1 MKSTFNRRG
10 GRLLTS
16 AATIAFSAMAL
27 SSPAHAIVT
36 NDNVDN
42 NTDRSDGG
50 SVDADNEFAG
60 VGMFYRA
67 DGFVC
72 TGTLINPRTVLFAA
86 HCVND
91 RDASEYNQD
100 NVPAAFSFNAN
111 ALDGFISWINAGF
124 NTVLADNV
132 FNVNRIYYSP
142 DSVERPD
149 GLGFLEGDV
158 AIASL
163 DTPAANLPTW
173 SLLFSPLPTPDEI
186 TAEDGTGYHVNI
198 TGYGRSGTGTGGA
211 TQGIDWRRR
220 AAENMVGSLTSF
232 DARNTFLFGAAFGDL
247 PQVLYRLDFDDPNK
261 TNPFDFNLYKDEPR
275 EREGTTAGGDSGG
288 PLILD
293 AANNTLSDE
302 DLVIAVLSGGSRFFG
317 PQVFSS
323 YGTESFYQP
332 LFLFWDWIA
341 ANNPYRYV
349 TAKAGDGAWEDGSHW
364 ETTVDKNYRV
374 INADGEVVNGIPTS
388 PGNGRTGSEPNWGEV
403 CFDQEGD
410 NPGEGCQ
417 DLSTGEDTPPARN
430 ADGLVT
436 SGIGS
441 VDGDVIDAIG
451 GGNAVRLAS
460 ATGGASGGRGAITRD
475 GLINANEAHGNGVEF
490 AEDTAHGNGADFAED
505 TPHDSDGGSP
515 EFSDDPL
522 PDPTLD
528 NGLPGATDFVPDN
541 VDPVPSEDPT
551 VNVDP
556 RYFDVTLGN
565 AGTTTLSSDVTIDR
579 LTVLSTAGLNIT
591 ADGSLTSLID
601 ISQFG
606 GTMTVDGQLTSVGD
620 YTIFGGALQGTGT
633 ITAPFV
639 TNMVGAISP
648 GTVGGI
654 GTLTIDGSLVMSS
667 QSTLLIDIG
676 PNGTSDTLAV
686 TGDASLAGDVMVGS
700 GITGQVN
707 GLGQTYTIMTVDG
720 GIYGSFDVN
729 DLSPILRQQFTYTDN
744 AVLMQ
749 IRARSYNNV
758 IDLTNS
764 VQRGYAQLFDQ
775 NRSNAALA
783 ELYALD
789 FADVATI
796 QATFD
801 GLAPVSESAVRQ
813 LTAQSYNHLGSF
825 NASRLRESTLER
837 SGGTIATLG
846 NPIQTAQ
853 MEVSRG
859 SQPVLTGA
867 LGLDQG
873 DEPTSMRQGAIRE
886 DVGIFLAGGLLNG
899 SGAPMPGYSGDTD
912 IDGYFFAGGIEYFP
926 SESSMIG
933 LSGYY
938 SNLDADVALGQEADS
953 KMFAVSLYGSAKT
966 EDGFVLD
973 GQVSLTKVDMDTTRT
988 VGFLGTTQTLSSE
1001 SSDGGISAA
1010 VGISYDFEGDFGT
1023 FSPGI
1028 ELRYADHSFDVVE
1041 ETGGTL
1047 ALRINRED
1055 FESLQGRIG
1064 FDYQK
1069 STGSFQID
1077 LNADWV
1083 HEYEDSVYAVGAQFA
1098 AGTGPAVPFR
1108 VASTDKDWGEV
1119 GLAAQFVSGSA
1130 KFGLGVDTTISRSNA
1145 NAQTYRAMA
1154 SFKF

>member
-1 MKSTFNRRG
+1 MKSTFNRTG
-10 GRLLTS
+10 GRLLAG
-16 AATIAFSAMAL
+16 AATIALSAVAL
-27 SSPAHAIVT
+27 STPAHAIVP
-36 NDNVDN
+36 NDNYTPDDIVDEDD
-42 NTDRSDGG
+42 TFS
-50 SVDADNEFAG
+50 G

-72 TGTLINPRTVLFAA
+72 SGTLINPRTVIFAA

-91 RDASEYNQD
+91 RDASEYNTD
-100 NVPAAFSFNAN
+100 NIPAAWSFNVD
-111 ALDGFISWINAGF
+111 ALPGFQTWVGNGF
-124 NTVLADNV
+124 MSDPSAAV
-132 FNVNRIYYSP
+132 FNVNRIYYDP
-142 DSVERPD
+142 RSVARPE

-173 SLLFSPLPTPDEI
+173 SLLFSPLPTPDAI
-186 TAEDGTGYHVNI
+186 TDEDGTGYHVNI
-198 TGYGRSGTGTGGA
+198 TGYGRTGSGTTGA
-211 TQGIDWRRR
+211 SQGIDWRRKS
-220 AAENMVGSLTSF
+220 AENMIGALTSF
-232 DARNTFLFGAAFGDL
+232 DARNAFLFGPGVDDL

-293 AANNTLSDE
+293 AANNPITDE

-317 PQVFSS
+317 AQVFSS

-349 TAKAGDGAWEDGSHW
+349 TAKAGDGAWEDASHW
-364 ETTVDKNYRV
+364 ETTLDPNYRV
-374 INADGEVVNGIPTS
+374 INADGDIVNGIPTT
-388 PGNGRTGSEPNWGEV
+388 PGNGVTGGEPNWGEV

-417 DLSTGEDTPPARN
+417 DLATGDDTPPARN
-430 ADGLVT
+430 ADGTVS
-436 SGIGS
+436 SGIGE
-441 VDGDVIDAIG
+441 VGKDVADALG
-451 GGNAVRLAS
+451 GGARTVAASTTGRSGLGREGMINAHEAQNGAPEFSEELAHG
-460 ATGGASGGRGAITRD
+460 GGAEI
-475 GLINANEAHGNGVEF
+475 
-490 AEDTAHGNGADFAED
+490 AEE

-528 NGLPGATDFVPDN
+528 NGLPGASGFVPDN
-541 VDPVPSEDPT
+541 VDPIVDPDPT

-601 ISQFG
+601 VSQFG
-606 GTMTVDGQLTSVGD
+606 GTITVDGQLTSVGD
-620 YTIFGGALQGTGT
+620 YTIFGGALQGGGT

-639 TNMVGAISP
+639 TNLMGAISP
-648 GTVGGI
+648 GTIGGI
-654 GTLTIDGSLVMSS
+654 DTLTIDGSLVLASG
-667 QSTLLIDIG
+667 STLMIDVG
-676 PNGTSDTLAV
+676 PNNTSDSVAV
-686 TGDASLAGDVMVGS
+686 TGEASLGGVVAVGA
-700 GITGQVN
+700 GITQQVN
-707 GLGQTYTIMTVDG
+707 GNGQVYTILTADG
-720 GIYGSFDVN
+720 GLTGTFAAS
-729 DLSPILRQQFTYTDN
+729 DLSAILYQNFTYTDTS
-744 AVLMQ
+744 VMME
-749 IRARSYNNV
+749 IFARSYGGVVDNSN
-758 IDLTNS
+758 LTQNS
-764 VQRGYAQLFDQ
+764 YARLFNQ

-783 ELYALD
+783 DLYDLD
-789 FADVATI
+789 FATAATI
-796 QATFD
+796 QSTFD
-801 GLAPVSESAVRQ
+801 GLAPVAESAVRE
-813 LTAQSYNHLGSF
+813 LAAQSYNHLGSF

-873 DEPTSMRQGAIRE
+873 DEPTSVRQGAIRE
-886 DVGIFLAGGLLNG
+886 DVGIFVAGGLLNG

-966 EDGFVLD
+966 EDGFVID
-973 GQVSLTKVDMDTTRT
+973 GQVSLTKVDMDTMRT

-1028 ELRYADHSFDVVE
+1028 EMRYADHSFDVVE

-1047 ALRINRED
+1047 ALRIDRED

-1069 STGSFQID
+1069 TTGSFQID

-1119 GLAAQFVSGSA
+1119 GLSAQFVSGSA
-1130 KFGLGVDTTISRSNA
+1130 KFGVGVDTTISRDNA
-1145 NAQTYRAMA
+1145 NAQSYRAMA